1 MLTLASLIAI
11 TAALIWLSVLSRRAK
26 GPFVRRF
33 GASLAALSAAAFAL
47 LSAVTIAGLYKLH
60 SRTAPVPQLTVAS
73 TPEQVSRGRA
83 IATNFCASCHSKT
96 GPLTGGWDIGKDFS
110 VPVGSFVSSNLTPGG
125 PLRHWSDGEVFRA
138 IRNSIDADGHWLYV
152 MSLTNVGKLSDDDI
166 KSLIA
171 YLRSLPPAGQ
181 ETAGPPDRLNP
192 LGVVMLGANPL
203 GVVMLGAG
211 LLPKGRQVFTGV
223 ITSPSKGPTA
233 QYGEYIASYLDCRP
247 CHGNDLS
254 GGVPGQL
261 APLGPDLHLVREWK
275 REEFI
280 KTMRTG
286 IDPGGHELDG
296 KLMPWRD
303 IGKMDDDEL
312 TALYEYLTR
321 LPSAQHGVAN

>member
-1 MLTLASLIAI
+1 
-11 TAALIWLSVLSRRAK
+11 V
-26 GPFVRRF
+26 
-33 GASLAALSAAAFAL
+33 SAAVFAL
-47 LSAVTIAGLYKLH
+47 LSAVTIAGQYKLH
-60 SRTAPVPQLTVAS
+60 SRTAPVPELTIAS
-73 TPEQVSRGRA
+73 TPEQVSRGQA
-83 IATNFCASCHSKT
+83 IATSFCASCHSKT
-96 GPLTGGWDIGKDFS
+96 GALTGGWDIGEDFPA
-110 VPVGSFVSSNLTPGG
+110 PVGSFVSSNLTPTG

-152 MSLTNVGKLSDDDI
+152 MSLTNAGRLSDDDI

-171 YLRSLPPAGQ
+171 YLRSLPAAGQ
-181 ETAGPPDRLNP
+181 ATADPPDRL
-192 LGVVMLGANPL
+192 NPL

-211 LLPKGRQVFTGV
+211 LLPKGGEVFTGV

-233 QYGEYIASYLDCRP
+233 QYGEYIASYQDCRQ

-280 KTMRTG
+280 KAMRTG
-286 IDPGGHELDG
+286 INPGGHELDS
-296 KLMPWRD
+296 KVMPWRD

-312 TALYEYLTR
+312 TALFEYMTR
-321 LPSAQHGVAN
+321 LPGAQQGASN